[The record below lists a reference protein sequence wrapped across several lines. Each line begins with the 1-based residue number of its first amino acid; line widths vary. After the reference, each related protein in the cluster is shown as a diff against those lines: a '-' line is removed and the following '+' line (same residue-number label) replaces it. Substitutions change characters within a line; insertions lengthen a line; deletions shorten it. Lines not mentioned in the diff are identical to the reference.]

1 MLRDT
6 PCDTADRK
14 KSDSAAGRP
23 RHASVASSSPR
34 AKMYAR
40 YVRQAPQYARE
51 RCARS
56 SAGDSDAD
64 TRCIGLPFVTA
75 VATASASSTAPPR
88 TSFTGT
94 PPGTRRLS
102 AHGVARLRHAQSA
115 SGTRFPTTHTL
126 QCCRRRQNRHLP
138 CRVRPHARPRGKQ
151 QRPRVPCIPRRS
163 AIAAHACRAH
173 IEQSARGVSRFALS
187 HCAADAGRSTA
198 GPPGARGAPAVH
210 VPAIGAHAA
219 RGRAAAG
226 HRARAADGTG
236 HRQRAEAR
244 DDGWAGGC
252 SAARTR
258 RGRVRA
264 RARRA
269 EWHQRHRNH
278 TEAGHVRRHGSS
290 GLVATLAQNPGLAS
304 IRLPTPGLRPVPPD
318 RHALERIGSS
328 IVSPHR
334 FVIVGSATKMK
345 RRHTSDTHTRQR
357 APPATR
363 RE

>member
-94 PPGTRRLS
+94 PQGTPKVVRTRRS
-102 AHGVARLRHAQSA
+102 TSSPRSKRKRYSIPSRRTRIA
-115 SGTRFPTTHTL
+115 SVLPPTPEPSPSVSGSTTRTTS
-126 QCCRRRQNRHLP
+126 RQT
-138 CRVRPHARPRGKQ
+138 G
-151 QRPRVPCIPRRS
+151 QRPPVPCIPRRS

-173 IEQSARGVSRFALS
+173 IEQSARAASAEFALL
-187 HCAADAGRSTA
+187 AL
-198 GPPGARGAPAVH
+198 RG
-210 VPAIGAHAA
+210 
-219 RGRAAAG
+219 
-226 HRARAADGTG
+226 
-236 HRQRAEAR
+236 
-244 DDGWAGGC
+244 
-252 SAARTR
+252 
-258 RGRVRA
+258 
-264 RARRA
+264 
-269 EWHQRHRNH
+269 
-278 TEAGHVRRHGSS
+278 
-290 GLVATLAQNPGLAS
+290 
-304 IRLPTPGLRPVPPD
+304 
-318 RHALERIGSS
+318 
-328 IVSPHR
+328 
-334 FVIVGSATKMK
+334 
-345 RRHTSDTHTRQR
+345 
-357 APPATR
+357 
-363 RE
+363 